1 LQIQVFVKPK
11 SKINKIIPEPD
22 GCFTVMVNAPPVEG
36 KANQAVIAVLADFF
50 AVPKTSIRL
59 IAGVKSRRKVFQILS
74 NIK

>member
-1 LQIQVFVKPK
+1 
-11 SKINKIIPEPD
+11 
-22 GCFTVMVNAPPVEG
+22 MVNAPPVEG